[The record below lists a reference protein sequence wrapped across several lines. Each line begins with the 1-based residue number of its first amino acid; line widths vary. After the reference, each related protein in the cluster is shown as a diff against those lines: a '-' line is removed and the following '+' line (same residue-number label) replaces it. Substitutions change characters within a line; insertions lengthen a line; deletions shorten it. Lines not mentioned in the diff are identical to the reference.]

1 MTYEITLFI
10 AIGIDLAQS
19 LVLNKAATH
28 TDMEKYA
35 AHADMIQDATNLCIQ
50 NTKQTEL
57 LNSWYVQ

>member
-1 MTYEITLFI
+1 MKLLCSLLLELTL
-10 AIGIDLAQS
+10 LS